1 MRFRYMLPAT
11 LLVAGSAFA
20 QAGATNALGIW
31 DSEAFG
37 FFGWFIGTGYPAG
50 TAGNSMWQTL
60 PPEITTHFNAYPGNS
75 RTMAFR
81 GYEMNVTHFNA
92 AVPAYNGPR
101 IQIRDTVPN
110 GASPQRW
117 LPGPL
122 LFANFPSVVGLIPG
136 GTPAGTTYRVG
147 ANVVGPAVNVTAGGP
162 AGVGIA
168 VVWQDF
174 MMTLGDGND
183 LHIVSTSL
191 EPGAGG
197 AAAISYSGGSVP
209 TQNFIL
215 PNGFAGAGTS
225 GEWVITILLE
235 NAAIQPVKNTTLIS
249 AGGSILGGGAP
260 PAPFAARF
268 NDGRGAIHPVAG
280 DAVSYNGN
288 SRLGNPVQGSLG
300 TTYFAP
306 FVLYSGDL
314 AFGPAGGGP
323 DPLSEAWNSGLASA
337 DNTGVQTWVNDFC
350 GFTAACPTNTGQVLN
365 PANSSWAMWEG
376 LHFAVGQFNINVLL
390 NGLAY
395 ADISSG
401 PQWAGPAT
409 VCYDAAAA
417 PLGLL
422 GRNLA
427 TTNGYLGAG
436 GAPINGVHEHR
447 TLLNPQA
454 GYTPVAGGATLPGG
468 QFGFGVYGG
477 GLAGQFFQVQCWMIS
492 IATNTID
499 DMTNVGVMRL
509 Q

>member
-306 FVLYSGDL
+306 FVLFSGDQ
-314 AFGPAGGGP
+314 GAG
-323 DPLSEAWNSGLASA
+323 DPVVSFYGTGETW
-337 DNTGVQTWVNDFC
+337 NTGPLLVYGSPLRSWIDDFC
-350 GFTAACPTNTGQVLN
+350 LVSGACPVGTGALVN
-365 PANSSWAMWEG
+365 PANSSWGIWEG
-376 LHFAVGQFNINVLL
+376 IDLAAGALNFNVLL
-390 NGLAY
+390 NGLGY
-395 ADISSG
+395 ADISQG
-401 PQWAGPAT
+401 PSHAGPAT
-409 VCYDAAAA
+409 VAFDSTVA

-422 GRNLA
+422 ARNPV
-427 TTNGYLGAG
+427 TTTGNLFFGPGAV
-436 GAPINGVHEHR
+436 PINGVHEHR
-447 TLLNPQA
+447 SILNPQA
-454 GYTPVAGGATLPGG
+454 GYTPAVVGKAFGTYPGG
-468 QFGFGVYGG
+468 LGG
-477 GLAGQFFQVQCWMIS
+477 QTFSIQCWMLNIN
-492 IATNTID
+492 TNTVD
-499 DMTNVGVMRL
+499 AMTNVAVIRL